1 MQVKPFLLGF
11 KMYKNT
17 AKSEQFLNRVGSY
30 STHASRTGKSL
41 VEVLEQE
48 HLSFTQQRDALLAA
62 RLQVEKSLSKISE
75 KLRRNAHLMTS
86 EKIRLL
92 TSKRNELRER
102 HIEINQQQIDLKAV
116 LDKFQWMGSKRSLG
130 NFIADVVKERVTK
143 PEWDNL
149 VKAAK
154 ERYDLFDGAWPGDDR
169 LDQVSE
175 LIKEAAK

>member
-1 MQVKPFLLGF
+1 
-11 KMYKNT
+11 MYKNA

-41 VEVLEQE
+41 IEVLEQE
-48 HLSFTQQRDALLAA
+48 QLSYAQQRDALLAA
-62 RLQVEKSLSKISE
+62 RLQVEKSMSKISE

-86 EKIRLL
+86 EKIRALSL
-92 TSKRNELRER
+92 KRNELRER
-102 HIEINQQQIDLKAV
+102 LIDITQQQIDIKSY
-116 LDKFQWMGSKRSLG
+116 LDQFSWMGSKRSLG

-154 ERYDLFDGAWPGDDR
+154 ERYDLFDGAWPGDER
-169 LDQVSE
+169 LDQVAD
-175 LIKEAAK
+175 LVKEAAK

>member
-1 MQVKPFLLGF
+1 
-11 KMYKNT
+11 MYKNA
-17 AKSEQFLNRVGSY
+17 AKSEQFLSRVGSY

-48 HLSFTQQRDALLAA
+48 QLSYTQQRDALLAA
-62 RLQVEKSLSKISE
+62 RLQVEKSMSKISE
-75 KLRRNAHLMTS
+75 KLRRNAHLMTP
-86 EKIRLL
+86 EKIKSLSL
-92 TSKRNELRER
+92 KRNELRER
-102 HIEINQQQIDLKAV
+102 LTDITQQQIDIKSY
-116 LDKFQWMGSKRSLG
+116 LDQFSWMGSKRSLG

-154 ERYDLFDGAWPGDDR
+154 ERYDLFDGAWPGDER
-169 LDQVSE
+169 LDQVSN